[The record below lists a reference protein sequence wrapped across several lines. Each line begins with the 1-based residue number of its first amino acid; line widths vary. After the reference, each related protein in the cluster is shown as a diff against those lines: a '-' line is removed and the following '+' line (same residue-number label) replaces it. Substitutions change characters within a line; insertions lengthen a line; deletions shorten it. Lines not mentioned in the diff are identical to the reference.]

1 MRHRIQYRKI
11 VHLVDTVD
19 DAISTI
25 IIVAFANNLFFI
37 CVQIVRSIKYMQFW
51 LKFYCDFSIQTGCSF
66 QTDAFFYEQTVLLV
80 FANFSH
86 DENICCFI
94 VCIVCPWWIEKTIRC
109 FTNYSTVF
117 VVLRGLSIFR
127 RSSQWNCS
135 TDRHEAFPFNSTTHF
150 DGKSE
155 CLLFA

>member
-51 LKFYCDFSIQTGCSF
+51 LKFYCDFSI
-66 QTDAFFYEQTVLLV
+66 
-80 FANFSH
+80 
-86 DENICCFI
+86 
-94 VCIVCPWWIEKTIRC
+94 
-109 FTNYSTVF
+109 
-117 VVLRGLSIFR
+117 
-127 RSSQWNCS
+127 
-135 TDRHEAFPFNSTTHF
+135 
-150 DGKSE
+150 
-155 CLLFA
+155 